1 LADFAGVELVKDI
14 HTWDLAKWDAFIKEL
29 FGEENPKRTDEKP
42 EIAALSFDNYLKWG
56 NKQEHDVLLKEI
68 RHEIEQ
74 MNELRKSAD
83 AELSNAQYLAD
94 FYQTFYQLLLEMQE
108 GIPYKWEELAVKAE
122 LDIYIHQWENW
133 SQQIESD
140 SDDRNMYEMS
150 LRHHNI
156 LCCWDFERR
165 TELELNGESIDL
177 RRYIALLACAPISE
191 TYRED
196 CEKFLAFAKS
206 DREGFSVEE
215 IGTYISD
222 IRQYIYLP
230 MLEQEDVPNEVRSYY
245 YDLLLEL
252 EKLINFRD

>member
-1 LADFAGVELVKDI
+1 MSRMK
-14 HTWDLAKWDAFIKEL
+14 KEL
-29 FGEENPKRTDEKP
+29 FLGEMP
-42 EIAALSFDNYLKWG
+42 ALSFDDYLKWG
-56 NKQEHDVLLKEI
+56 SKETHDALLDEV
-68 RHEIEQ
+68 RHEIGQLDTYIQQREEWWLQ
-74 MNELRKSAD
+74 AEAD
-83 AELSNAQYLAD
+83 CQ
-94 FYQTFYQLLLEMQE
+94 
-108 GIPYKWEELAVKAE
+108 
-122 LDIYIHQWENW
+122 
-133 SQQIESD
+133 
-140 SDDRNMYEMS
+140 DRNMYEMS

-206 DREGFSVEE
+206 GRDGFSPEE
-215 IGTYISD
+215 IGTYILD

-230 MLEQEDVPNEVRSYY
+230 MLEQEDVPDEARNYY

-252 EKLINFRD
+252 EKLKAKKRCPRT